1 MANGPKDFGSF
12 SMLDLFRI
20 EAEAQMRVLD
30 AGLLNLEQNAGDADQ
45 LEQLMRAAHS
55 LKGAARMVD
64 LDSGVRIAHCLE
76 DYFVAAQ
83 QGTLRLGADHIDVL
97 LKAVDYLKKLS
108 ATAASE
114 MSAWQAATQDQL
126 NTLLEALTQVQQS
139 PSTDSVAA
147 PRAIA
152 TPPAA
157 APFDPAAASML
168 ELFRNE
174 VEGQAAV
181 LTQDLLEL
189 EQNPQAMDRLE
200 RLMRAAHSIKGAA
213 RMVNIDGGVK
223 IAHAMEDCFVAA
235 QTGAIILHPESIDRL
250 LLGVDTLT
258 QIAQSS
264 AQSHSAWLQ
273 ANQATLETLLEA
285 FAAIKGNR
293 SLAAPAV
300 VPAAQRPTDTPV
312 PEPLTPVAPP
322 GAAPIPTPA
331 TVDKSSVK
339 DNVVRVSADSLNR
352 LMGLSGEAL
361 VGARWLRPYAESLLQ
376 VKRRQT
382 ELITVLDHLWDI
394 VGGPN
399 LNEYAASLFKD
410 ARRKASACRLVLS
423 DRLTDLEEYDRRTS
437 NLSSRLNREVIAS
450 RMRPFADGVHG
461 FQRMVRDLARQLG
474 KDVRLEIRGLNTQVD
489 RDILEKIE
497 APLNHLLRNAL
508 DHGVDSPEQ
517 RRAAGKPAQA
527 TIVLEALHTSG
538 MLSISVSDDGRG
550 VDLDTL
556 REKIIQ
562 KGLVTADTAPQLS
575 DTELLEFLFL
585 PSFSTRD
592 QVTETSGR
600 GVGLDVV
607 HSVMQEMRGVIRTT
621 TQMGKGTRFQM
632 QLPLTLSVIRA
643 LLVEIAGEVYAFPL
657 ARIDHT
663 LKLDKAAIELVESRQ
678 YFTANGQH
686 ISIVTANQ
694 VLELDDAPHNNEVL
708 SVIVIGDRNHRFGLI
723 VDRFM
728 GERNLVVRTLDPRLG
743 NIRDISAAAFME
755 DGTPTLI
762 VDVDDLLR
770 SIEILVNGGRLDKV
784 RGSDDRAESRRV
796 KRVLVVDDSITI
808 REVERNMLQTRGY
821 EVDVAVDGMDG
832 WNAVR
837 TGHYDLVISDIDMPR
852 MNGIEFVGHI
862 KKDPRLKH
870 VPVMIVSY
878 KDREEDRNRGLEAG
892 ADYYITKGSF
902 HDETLLDAVADL
914 IGGA

>member
-1 MANGPKDFGSF
+1 MANGPQDFGNF
-12 SMLDLFRI
+12 SMLDLYRI
-20 EAEAQMRVLD
+20 EAEAQTRVLD
-30 AGLLNLEQNAGDADQ
+30 TGLLRLEQNAEDAAL

-64 LDSGVRIAHCLE
+64 LDNGVRIAHHLE
-76 DYFVAAQ
+76 DCFVAAQ
-83 QGTLRLGADHIDVL
+83 QGALRLGAAHIDVL
-97 LKAVDYLKKLS
+97 LQAVDYLKKLA
-108 ATAASE
+108 ATAANE
-114 MSAWQAATQDQL
+114 ITGWQAATQDQV
-126 NTLLEALTQVQQS
+126 NSLLDALTQVQQNPPNKTS
-139 PSTDSVAA
+139 LA
-147 PRAIA
+147 
-152 TPPAA
+152 PAA
-157 APFDPAAASML
+157 SAATSPAPAPFDPAAASML

-174 VEGQAAV
+174 VEGQTAV

-189 EQNPQAMDRLE
+189 EQNSQAMDRLE

-213 RMVNIDGGVK
+213 RMVNIEGGVK

-235 QTGAIILHPESIDRL
+235 QAGAIVLQPESIDRL
-250 LLGVDTLT
+250 LLGVDMLT

-264 AQSHSAWLQ
+264 AQSHSTWLQ
-273 ANQATLETLLEA
+273 ANQARLDSLLGA
-285 FAAIKGNR
+285 FAAIKTGNDL
-293 SLAAPAV
+293 SASIDTPAATAPVEQPAAAVASGGSVTPQTQAAAPH
-300 VPAAQRPTDTPV
+300 AA
-312 PEPLTPVAPP
+312 
-322 GAAPIPTPA
+322 
-331 TVDKSSVK
+331 VK

-376 VKRRQT
+376 VKRRQA

-394 VGGPN
+394 VGGPH

-410 ARRKASACRLVLS
+410 ARRKASDCRLVLS

-508 DHGVDSPEQ
+508 DHGVDTPEQ

-527 TIVLEALHTSG
+527 TIVLEAMHSSG

-550 VDLDTL
+550 VDLETL
-556 REKIIQ
+556 RAKIIQ

-585 PSFSTRD
+585 PSFSTRE

-621 TQMGKGTRFQM
+621 TQFGKGTRFQM

-663 LKLDKAAIELVESRQ
+663 LKLEKTAIELVEGRQ

-686 ISIVTANQ
+686 IGIVTANQ
-694 VLELDDAPHNNEVL
+694 VLELDDAPHDNEVL
-708 SVIVIGDRNHRFGLI
+708 SVIVIGDRSHRFGLI
-723 VDRFM
+723 VDRFL
-728 GERNLVVRTLDPRLG
+728 GERNLVVRTLDARLG
-743 NIRDISAAAFME
+743 KIRDISAAAFME

-770 SIEILVNGGRLDKV
+770 SIEILVSGGRLDKIRGPDDKAEV
-784 RGSDDRAESRRV
+784 RGA

-837 TGHYDLVISDIDMPR
+837 TGRYDLVISDIDMPR

-914 IGGA
+914 IGEA

>member
-20 EAEAQMRVLD
+20 EAAAQMRVLD

-126 NTLLEALTQVQQS
+126 NTLLEALTQMQQS

-181 LTQDLLEL
+181 LAQDLLEL

-213 RMVNIDGGVK
+213 RMVNIEGGVK

-235 QTGAIILHPESIDRL
+235 QAGAITLQPASIDRL

-258 QIAQSS
+258 EIAQSS
-264 AQSHSAWLQ
+264 AQSHSTWLQ
-273 ANQATLETLLEA
+273 ANQSTLDTLLDA
-285 FAAIKGNR
+285 FAAIKADQ
-293 SLAAPAV
+293 SIPASTDAPAI
-300 VPAAQRPTDTPV
+300 P
-312 PEPLTPVAPP
+312 
-322 GAAPIPTPA
+322 APIETPIAPSSSTSTPTLVA
-331 TVDKSSVK
+331 TDKTSVR
-339 DNVVRVSADSLNR
+339 DHVVRVSADSLNR

-376 VKRRQT
+376 VKRRQA

-394 VGGPN
+394 VGGPH

-410 ARRKASACRLVLS
+410 ARRKASDCRLVLS

-694 VLELDDAPHNNEVL
+694 VLELDDAPHDNEVL

-743 NIRDISAAAFME
+743 KIRDISAAAFME